1 MGAPVDDLVKELAEG
16 KISRREFVRRAVLL
30 GVGLPIAQKLAGL
43 IHLPSALAAEAYQF
57 GSYKTK
63 PFAGKTIDVA
73 LVAEPRSD
81 AVKTM
86 LPDFEGKTGIK
97 TNIDILP
104 YPTLQEKQ
112 GVALT
117 QKTGAYDVVHVDC
130 VWVGQYAGQGWVVP
144 ATDYIKKTDPQT
156 LDISD
161 FLPRVLAE
169 QGSWEGVVY
178 GLPFIQAV
186 FGLHYRTDIFKKY
199 GLKVPQ
205 TWEEL
210 RSTAKLLTEK
220 ESKNGVYGLTIMGK
234 RGVQLQCTWD
244 NFIWSWGGEWY
255 DKNYKPT
262 INSPQAVQSLEFMKS
277 LLPYAVPGV
286 LAYDWDE
293 NAQAFAQGKAA
304 MNLQWQ
310 NAAPTFAD
318 PSKSKIVGKFD
329 FELIP
334 GKKQPDGKIFRTPTF
349 GGWGLMIPVDAK
361 NKEAAWEWIVWAT
374 SKKMELELAKAMPGS
389 RRSSLSDPKLQKEHV
404 EYKNMLRSL
413 AFSKGRPRITVYSE
427 MADAIE
433 VALSEALT
441 GAKTPKAALDDANKR
456 LEVILRRGGFY
467 KG

>member
-1 MGAPVDDLVKELAEG
+1 MERQVKQLVSDLAEG
-16 KISRREFVRRAVLL
+16 KLTRREFVRRAVML
-30 GVGLPIAQKLAGL
+30 GLALPAAQALAGL
-43 IHLPSALAAEAYQF
+43 GHVPQAFAQGSHVF
-57 GSYKTK
+57 GSYTSK
-63 PFAGKTIDVA
+63 PFAGKTISVA
-73 LVAEPRSD
+73 LVGEPRSD
-81 AVKTM
+81 AVKKM
-86 LPDFEGKTGIK
+86 LPEFEAKTGIK

-144 ATDYIKKTDPQT
+144 ATDYVTRSDSKTLNIT
-156 LDISD
+156 D

-186 FGLHYRTDIFKKY
+186 FGLHYRTDIFKTY
-199 GLKVPQ
+199 NLKVPQ

-210 RSTAKLLTEK
+210 RETARFLTEK
-220 ESKNGVYGLTIMGK
+220 ESKNGVYGLTIMGR

-244 NFIWSWGGEWY
+244 NFLWSWGGDWY
-255 DKNYKPT
+255 DKDYRPT
-262 INSPQAVQSLEFMKS
+262 INSPQAVESLEFMKS
-277 LLPYAVPGV
+277 LLPSAVPGV
-286 LAYDWDE
+286 LSYDWDE

-334 GKKQPDGKIFRTPTF
+334 GKKQADGTIFRTPTF

-374 SKKMELELAKAMPGS
+374 STAMEKELAKAMPGS
-389 RRSSLSDPKLQKEHV
+389 RRSSLSDPVMQRQHV
-404 EYKNMLRSL
+404 EYKNMLKSL
-413 AFSKGRPRITVYSE
+413 EFSKGRPRIAVYSE

-433 VALSEALT
+433 VALSETLT
-441 GAKTPKAALDDANKR
+441 GAKTAKVALDDANTR
-456 LEVILRRGGFY
+456 LELILRRGGFL
-467 KG
+467 K

>member
-1 MGAPVDDLVKELAEG
+1 MDPAIEALRQDLTAG
-16 KISRREFVRRAVLL
+16 KISRREFIRRAALL
-30 GVGLPIAQKLAGL
+30 GLALPAAQALAGL
-43 IHLPSALAAEAYQF
+43 GRVPSVFAQEGYVF
-57 GSYKTK
+57 GSYKSK
-63 PFAGKTIDVA
+63 PFTGKSINVA
-73 LVAEPRSD
+73 LVGEPRSD
-81 AVKTM
+81 AVKKM
-86 LPDFEGKTGIK
+86 LPEFAGKTGIK

-112 GVALT
+112 AVALT
-117 QKTGAYDVVHVDC
+117 QKTGAYDVVHVDV

-144 ATDYIKKTDPQT
+144 ATDYVKRSDPKV
-156 LDISD
+156 LDIND
-161 FLPRVLAE
+161 FLPRVLGD

-210 RSTAKLLTEK
+210 RTTAKFLTEK
-220 ESKNGVYGLTIMGK
+220 ESKNGVYGLTIMGR

-244 NFIWSWGGEWY
+244 NFLWSWGGDWY
-255 DKNYKPT
+255 DKSYKPT
-262 INSPQAVQSLEFMKS
+262 INSAAAVESLEFMKS
-277 LLPYAVPGV
+277 LLPYALPGV
-286 LAYDWDE
+286 LSYDWDE

-329 FELIP
+329 FDLIP
-334 GKKQPDGKIFRTPTF
+334 GKKQADGKIFRTPTF
-349 GGWGLMIPVDAK
+349 GGWGLMIPVDSK

-374 SKKMELELAKAMPGS
+374 SKQMEFELAQAMPGS

-413 AFSKGRPRITVYSE
+413 EFSKGRPRIAVYSE

-433 VALSEALT
+433 VALSETLT
-441 GAKTPKAALDDANKR
+441 GAKTAKAALDDANKR
-456 LEVILRRGGFY
+456 LDTILRRGGFL
-467 KG
+467 K